1 MTYYYYYYY
10 SFNQAYPDASDE
22 EDHVDIENIEPYA
35 SPGSLLNRTT
45 QQTPLGQPQ
54 AGEMTKTK
62 KVNPYDNVTESPD
75 DPDGERRY
83 LNIEEMREHERMS
96 SCECFFLC
104 LHSYVL
110 FVERFVES
118 LRNEE
123 ILNFIYL

>member
-1 MTYYYYYYY
+1 MTYYYYYY

-96 SCECFFLC
+96 SCECFF
-104 LHSYVL
+104 
-110 FVERFVES
+110 FMFT
-118 LRNEE
+118 
-123 ILNFIYL
+123 FICTFRRKIRRKFSK